1 MNYPNTPQ
9 IGEVESPAGAAFPTP
24 VEPPPENIEV
34 QEDILERIR
43 KLDEKINPYL
53 NQATASAAPDNTE
66 RGDYPVDMAGNVSR
80 LFCRAINEG
89 DKEYGSPGRDGRGAQ
104 GEGTN
109 YLPHGYDN

>member
-9 IGEVESPAGAAFPTP
+9 IGEVETLPTGAAFPTP

-53 NQATASAAPDNTE
+53 NQATPSAAPDNTE
-66 RGDYPVDMAGNVSR
+66 RGDYPVDMAGDVSR
-80 LFCRAINEG
+80 LFCRAIKEG
-89 DKEYGSPGRDGRGAQ
+89 DKEKGRNDIEGRGAQ
-104 GEGTN
+104 G
-109 YLPHGYDN
+109 